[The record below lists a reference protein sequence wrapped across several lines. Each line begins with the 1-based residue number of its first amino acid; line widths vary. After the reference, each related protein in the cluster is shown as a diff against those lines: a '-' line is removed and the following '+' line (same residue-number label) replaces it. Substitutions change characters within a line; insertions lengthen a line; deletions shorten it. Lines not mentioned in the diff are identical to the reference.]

1 MSVTSRPEGPC
12 PYCGRS
18 SDKSMIREELSIRF
32 TPVIDA
38 ALEGGRKLRLKLD
51 AMKQA
56 LREGDEQK
64 ALSVARDICGVK
76 HSGASR

>member
-1 MSVTSRPEGPC
+1 MLTKDEIAV
-12 PYCGRS
+12 
-18 SDKSMIREELSIRF
+18 RF

-56 LREGDEQK
+56 LRDGDEQK
-64 ALSVARDICGVK
+64 ALSVARDICGIERF
-76 HSGASR
+76 G